1 MEQLGAEVEV
11 EVPCAEGTAHPV
23 RLRFTGWIEF
33 EVVYNPCEELL
44 GPVFARMAGCTHYL
58 HEQFPD
64 NLRHDRVL
72 KIQIIDAM
80 RRVGN
85 PAIPTLLHAL
95 GDDDLSVREAAC
107 RALGD
112 IGDPQAVPHLVQ
124 SLADTDRRVVKAAC
138 EALGKIGDTQAVPHL
153 VQSLSSTFSS
163 VQAAACRA
171 LGRISDSQA
180 LPHLVVALQAQQ
192 WWVRVAAC
200 LALGQIG
207 DPRAIP
213 VLVQALS
220 DTNGSVRAAACR
232 ALGQLDARTSIDN
245 LMELLVD
252 EDAHARCAACIVL
265 GNFRAVQATNRLIV
279 ALEDR
284 NPYVRWNAARAL
296 GYIGDVRA
304 AIPLIRALGD
314 TYRNVRRAACDALS
328 AIGDLEAVPAL
339 SVWAQAGDEAALQAL
354 RTLGEAPMPC
364 DEAVARLIVEGHE
377 AVVIRALPYPEV
389 RNAVGI
395 QGNRIIPLLLQAARD
410 GSYAVRRAACILLGQ
425 LRASEAFQA
434 LTERLRDHN
443 RLVRQAACQA
453 LGELGDPQ
461 AVPYLSEVLD
471 DTDSYT
477 RQAACYALGMI
488 ARNTPLP
495 REAITQLAARLD
507 DSETSVC
514 RTAFTALQYA
524 GAVARDILI
533 ERLQNSQSVQVRQS
547 VCRLLQ
553 AIRDEEAMQALM
565 HALMEDE
572 SRAVRL
578 AAARAL
584 VSRGADAV
592 PMLIRT
598 LARADITTL
607 RQICTLFGRFGDAAA
622 VPVLLEQL
630 SHPNDAVRRAA
641 CIALGVIGDPQA
653 LSALSIWAHAGNDSA
668 RRALQQM
675 DCLRSRY
682 RTRFVR

>member
-1 MEQLGAEVEV
+1 
-11 EVPCAEGTAHPV
+11 
-23 RLRFTGWIEF
+23 
-33 EVVYNPCEELL
+33 
-44 GPVFARMAGCTHYL
+44 
-58 HEQFPD
+58 
-64 NLRHDRVL
+64 
-72 KIQIIDAM
+72 
-80 RRVGN
+80 
-85 PAIPTLLHAL
+85 
-95 GDDDLSVREAAC
+95 
-107 RALGD
+107 
-112 IGDPQAVPHLVQ
+112 
-124 SLADTDRRVVKAAC
+124 
-138 EALGKIGDTQAVPHL
+138 
-153 VQSLSSTFSS
+153 
-163 VQAAACRA
+163 
-171 LGRISDSQA
+171 
-180 LPHLVVALQAQQ
+180 
-192 WWVRVAAC
+192 
-200 LALGQIG
+200 
-207 DPRAIP
+207 
-213 VLVQALS
+213 
-220 DTNGSVRAAACR
+220 
-232 ALGQLDARTSIDN
+232 
-245 LMELLVD
+245 MELLAD
-252 EDAHARCAACIVL
+252 EDAHVRCAACIVL

-395 QGNRIIPLLLQAARD
+395 QGNRIIPLLLQAASD

-507 DSETSVC
+507 DSETSV
-514 RTAFTALQYA
+514 RRMAFTALQYA

-607 RQICTLFGRFGDAAA
+607 RQICTLFGGIGDAAA

-641 CIALGVIGDPQA
+641 CMALGVIGDPQA
-653 LSALSIWAHAGNDSA
+653 LPALSIWAHAGNDSA

-675 DCLRSRY
+675 GLSPLPLQDAIRQVILRGNERIVIRALPHPEVRAALIALGDSTIPLLVMALGERDRY
-682 RTRFVR
+682 VHSAAASTLSYIGASAIPTLILALEHRDPYVRWMACRTLRAIADRQATRALIKALEDENAHVRWEACRALLRIADPQALDALIEKTRDENSYVRQTACKALGAIASPRAIPALLQSLTDQVGQVRWAACYALGFVGDAGLIPRLQEVVYNDANPFVRQAAARAIEQIQQRNARALSEAHTEISPAD